1 MFTQSS
7 FNFDKHVKGGLLT
20 QSSKTEKLFESLNVR
35 QDRFTNSN

>member
-1 MFTQSS
+1 MLTHIYLICYKQ
-7 FNFDKHVKGGLLT
+7 VKGGLLT